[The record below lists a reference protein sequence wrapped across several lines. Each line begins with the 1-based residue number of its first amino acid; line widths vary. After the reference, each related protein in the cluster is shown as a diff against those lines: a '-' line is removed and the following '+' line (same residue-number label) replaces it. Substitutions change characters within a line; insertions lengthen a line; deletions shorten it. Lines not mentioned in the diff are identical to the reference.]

1 MGRCVCGWAR
11 CFFASFNG
19 FNLSAPLVEASLG
32 DPKFLGQLPDA
43 LAGLHALDSYA
54 LELPGISLS
63 FLHSRFLS
71 RKVCPSRV
79 CQFKGSFQTRKIEM
93 DIAGPKLRTGSIQPG
108 PTVLKYRPERDAFGR
123 VTSPARIWLTPA
135 N

>member
-1 MGRCVCGWAR
+1 M
-11 CFFASFNG
+11 
-19 FNLSAPLVEASLG
+19 
-32 DPKFLGQLPDA
+32 
-43 LAGLHALDSYA
+43 
-54 LELPGISLS
+54 
-63 FLHSRFLS
+63 
-71 RKVCPSRV
+71 
-79 CQFKGSFQTRKIEM
+79 FQRTRKIEM